1 MQRSRYKEIAIVS
14 FVALY
19 TIIFFATAARLFA
32 GMEEFTISF
41 TSVIGVAGIIW
52 VAIVALASILS
63 VDKGAVALIIAL
75 IPAATLLVIGKAEI
89 ASLVGAGLLFLLT
102 FVAQQSIFQEMNR
115 YVRIRMST
123 ICSFGVRMLLFGM
136 LLSFV
141 VFSAPL
147 LQGAIASGK
156 LAIPRQY
163 VHNTVALY
171 AHNPDQITDAV
182 QTYIATRAQQ
192 NSFTIV
198 LIVIAIALL
207 AVRTLVPIVS
217 WPTLALVALLFW
229 AAKKT
234 HLVTVTEHTAPV
246 ESIEV

>member
-1 MQRSRYKEIAIVS
+1 MERSRYKEIAIVS

-19 TIIFFATAARLFA
+19 TIIFFVAAARLFA
-32 GMEEFTISF
+32 GMEEFTVSF
-41 TSVIGVAGIIW
+41 TSAIGVAGIIW

-63 VDKGAVALIIAL
+63 IDKGAVALIIAL
-75 IPAATLLVIGKAEI
+75 IPAATLLVIGKAQI
-89 ASLVGAGLLFLLT
+89 ASLIGAGLLFLLT

-141 VFSAPL
+141 VFSVPL
-147 LQGAIASGK
+147 LQHSIATNK
-156 LAIPRQY
+156 IAIPRQY

-171 AHNPDQITDAV
+171 VDNPDQITDAV
-182 QTYIATRAQQ
+182 QAYITTRAQQ
-192 NSFTIV
+192 NSFVIV

-217 WPTLALVALLFW
+217 WPTLALVTLLFW
-229 AAKKT
+229 IAKRA
-234 HLVTVTEHTAPV
+234 HIVTIAEHTASV
-246 ESIEV
+246 EYIEV